1 MRSPTQR
8 ALSPADIQD
17 ILGSPVVDA
26 AELSGGGF
34 AAVWR
39 ATLPDGRQVVVK
51 VGPPPTARLLSYERG
66 LLRREAEYF
75 RLVADRA
82 PVPSVLAA
90 SDDWIVTTLLP
101 GRPLTSADSP
111 RARSQLGAVVAS
123 VHRVTGPHFG
133 YVSDPAVPPGPRSHP
148 ESAPA
153 APPRPRSHPE
163 PAPTAPPRPRSHP
176 ESAPAAPPR
185 PRSHPEPAPTAPPRP
200 RSHPESAPAAP
211 PGPRSHRAPASEAAG
226 ERACGPDWPTA
237 FVAMVAALRADAAAW
252 GVPLPPLDG
261 VVERHASVLAEV
273 TRPALLHFDL
283 WDGNVLAGPSG
294 ELTGLVDGERYLY
307 GDPLLDLVSPA
318 LFRRIEDTP
327 GHPFLR
333 GYGLTHFDRS
343 ARIRLALYRL
353 HLYVLMLAEAP
364 SRGIGRDRHDRVTR
378 LLTDEIEHLG
388 SFGQ

>member
-17 ILGSPVVDA
+17 ILGAPVRDA

-39 ATLPDGRQVVVK
+39 ATLTDGRQVVVK
-51 VGPPPTARLLSYERG
+51 VGPPPTARLLAYEEG

-111 RARSQLGAVVAS
+111 RARAQLGAVVAAI
-123 VHRVTGPHFG
+123 HKITGPHFG
-133 YVSDPAVPPGPRSHP
+133 YISDPAL
-148 ESAPA
+148 
-153 APPRPRSHPE
+153 E
-163 PAPTAPPRPRSHP
+163 PAPGRQSDPGLD
-176 ESAPAAPPR
+176 PAAGQQ
-185 PRSHPEPAPTAPPRP
+185 SDVALEPAPGLLGA
-200 RSHPESAPAAP
+200 
-211 PGPRSHRAPASEAAG
+211 RAF
-226 ERACGPDWPTA
+226 GPDWPTA
-237 FVAMVAALRADAAAW
+237 FMAMVAALRADAAAW
-252 GVPLPPLDG
+252 AVPLPPLDG
-261 VVERHASVLAEV
+261 VVERHADVLASV

-283 WDGNVLAGPSG
+283 WDGNVLASPDG

-318 LFRRIEDTP
+318 LFHRIEDSP

-333 GYGLTHFDRS
+333 GYGLAHFDRS
-343 ARIRLALYRL
+343 ARIRLSLYRL

-364 SRGIGRDRHDRVTR
+364 SRGIGPARHDRVTR
-378 LLTDEIEHLG
+378 LLTEEIEHLG
-388 SFGQ
+388 SFL